1 MRKLLIINHLHNSL
15 ILCTLMENTFS
26 TEDWVAYLRLFV
38 KPNEIIR
45 FENEEKARII
55 YENLD
60 KKLKKAYKLDKNLI
74 YRKR

>member
-1 MRKLLIINHLHNSL
+1 
-15 ILCTLMENTFS
+15 MENTFS

-38 KPNEIIR
+38 KGNQPIV
-45 FENEEKARII
+45 FETPEKAEKI
-55 YENLD
+55 YEKLN